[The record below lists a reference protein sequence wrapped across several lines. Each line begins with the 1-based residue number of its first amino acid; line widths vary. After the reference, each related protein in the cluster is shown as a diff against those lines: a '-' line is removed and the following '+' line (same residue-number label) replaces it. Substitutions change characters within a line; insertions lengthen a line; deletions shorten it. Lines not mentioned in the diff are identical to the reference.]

1 MSQAS
6 QGAASNA
13 DDGEEEQ
20 GQFSMPLTV
29 DRLQVRRFYVPEY
42 LLVFPEANVA
52 FIYALIRIPGL
63 WHLRSGHEE
72 VDRRRST
79 HSRGRCISA

>member
-29 DRLQVRRFYVPEY
+29 DRLQVRSFYPPE
-42 LLVFPEANVA
+42 
-52 FIYALIRIPGL
+52 
-63 WHLRSGHEE
+63 
-72 VDRRRST
+72 
-79 HSRGRCISA
+79 HSFSLS